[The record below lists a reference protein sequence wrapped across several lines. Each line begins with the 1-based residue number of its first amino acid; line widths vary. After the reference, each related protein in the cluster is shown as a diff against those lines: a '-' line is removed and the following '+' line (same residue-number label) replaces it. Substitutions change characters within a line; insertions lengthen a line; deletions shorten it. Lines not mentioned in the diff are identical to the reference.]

1 MDLTV
6 LMNNR
11 ANVKKII
18 VNDRRNL
25 LVLKPFLS
33 INKLSAIAGK
43 YLNIEKM
50 LILLTKSHI

>member
-18 VNDRRNL
+18 VNGSRNL
-25 LVLKPFLS
+25 LVLKPFVS
-33 INKLSAIAGK
+33 IGRLSA
-43 YLNIEKM
+43 
-50 LILLTKSHI
+50 